1 MFRGTKV
8 PGCVLVLRRIAAA
21 DMTASEAQAQ
31 VHPPLT
37 HLDALLANMRVRAS
51 NPDSIEM
58 RTFCCHNNPQAVG

>member
-1 MFRGTKV
+1 
-8 PGCVLVLRRIAAA
+8 
-21 DMTASEAQAQ
+21 MTASEAQAQ